1 MARPLTGTTA
11 AHAGVLLALLGH
23 ERTFELFRALQDNRV
38 RFGPGNAQVMRL
50 VREGELDFGWTDT
63 DDCQAAIDE
72 GYPVAMVIPDQQAD
86 GFGLV
91 VIPNTVSLVAGAP
104 HPEAARRLIDWLLGP
119 QVEERLAH
127 GESAQGEVFAHPS
140 ATLSM
145 QIGGAGTLI
154 AVSLCNIHGLWES
167 SKAVG
172 VS

>member
-1 MARPLTGTTA
+1 MKIGDWVQSADWKAEKHVPVIECADEVEAGQPFTVEISVGKEI
-11 AHAGVLLALLGH
+11 AH
-23 ERTFELFRALQDNRV
+23 
-38 RFGPGNAQVMRL
+38 
-50 VREGELDFGWTDT
+50 
-63 DDCQAAIDE
+63 
-72 GYPVAMVIPDQQAD
+72 
-86 GFGLV
+86 
-91 VIPNTVSLVAGAP
+91 PNTAEHHIRWIDLYFQPAGDKFVYQVA
-104 HPEAARRLIDWLLGP
+104 HFDFS
-119 QVEERLAH
+119 AH